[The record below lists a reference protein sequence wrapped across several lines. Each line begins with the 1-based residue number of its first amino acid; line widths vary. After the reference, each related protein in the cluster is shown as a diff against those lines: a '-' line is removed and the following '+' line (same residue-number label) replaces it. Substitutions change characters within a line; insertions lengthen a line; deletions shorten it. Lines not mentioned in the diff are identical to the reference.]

1 MKKTIPLLFILLFS
15 TSCTTEELE
24 LSVDS
29 KKITIE
35 NAVKIATN
43 ARKEFF
49 SNEQRANTQSAVV
62 DANAIYCYEGRGTR
76 SQSTD
81 SLFYVVNFEDNGGFA
96 IVNCDAA
103 GEPLLGVS
111 DCGHFNPYE
120 EQENENFRFFVEQL
134 IDYTSSVNSVSI
146 TPIGPITP
154 PYNPPGV
161 CPAKIDLQW
170 GQGYPYGCYSPNG
183 VAGCTITAGA
193 MLMAYFRQP
202 QTLEITYGDNPET
215 ITLNWTEINKHKRTN
230 TNCTETNSAVV
241 HDMIGKLCRQLGY
254 LCEADYSNESSTGA
268 SENKLRNTLI
278 SFGYT
283 CSFYRTFDSVDYTNL
298 LDNNHILLVRGDR
311 TTNDPDA
318 PTSAHLWIMDGY
330 QRMYTIPDP
339 QGNCSTTTYCHYN
352 WGWSG
357 KSNGYFL
364 AGIFD
369 TTNAHQYD
377 NVNWGIQNKNYDVSI
392 KLSAVTYSTH

>member
-1 MKKTIPLLFILLFS
+1 MKKTIPLLFILLFC

-120 EQENENFRFFVEQL
+120 EQENENFQFFVEQL

-170 GQGYPYGCYSPNG
+170 GQGNVYGDSCSNNIS
-183 VAGCTITAGA
+183 GCVPTAGA
-193 MLMAYFRQP
+193 MILAYYRQP
-202 QTLEITYGDNPET
+202 TSFNITFGNQNDV
-215 ITLNWTEINKHKRTN
+215 LSLDWSEINKHKRIYTRCN
-230 TNCTETNSAVV
+230 ESQASTTHSQISRLMAQ
-241 HDMIGKLCRQLGY
+241 IGHSIL
-254 LCEADYSNESSTGA
+254 ADY
-268 SENKLRNTLI
+268 RNGVTVAYYDNLL
-278 SFGYT
+278 SYL
-283 CSFYRTFDSVDYTNL
+283 RTFNYECTDYQPFFNVNYKSY
-298 LDNNHILLVRGDR
+298 LDNNYILLVQGSSS
-311 TTNDPDA
+311 TNA
-318 PTSAHLWIMDGY
+318 AYGHQWIMDGY
-330 QRMYTIPDP
+330 QTKSTIMDLD
-339 QGNCSTTTYCHYN
+339 GNATLTTYCHYN
-352 WGWSG
+352 WGWDG
-357 KSNGYFL
+357 NSNGYFVE
-364 AGIFD
+364 GVFNCEQG
-369 TTNAHQYD
+369 TPD
-377 NVNWGIQNKNYDVSI
+377 NTSWGTFNKNYRYYV
-392 KLSAVTYSTH
+392 KLSAVKYQNNH